1 MPRRRRD
8 GDDRGHPRHDAGP
21 RAPRGR
27 DGDGHALPRH
37 HAVPRAPRR
46 IVGAPAPSPLRADGQ
61 AGARRGLPPHR
72 PPAPP
77 CNARSVRV
85 WVPRLAEPAMAT
97 SWLPLV
103 AATNGGL
110 HLMGHLRVAGAHAS
124 VEGRRVFR
132 PAGARGG
139 ALALAIVDGVV
150 VTFEAVGPAERRP
163 RRRPRPQVCL
173 LLHVLR
179 LNPATVCFLAILA
192 PE

>member
-1 MPRRRRD
+1 
-8 GDDRGHPRHDAGP
+8 
-21 RAPRGR
+21 
-27 DGDGHALPRH
+27 
-37 HAVPRAPRR
+37 
-46 IVGAPAPSPLRADGQ
+46 
-61 AGARRGLPPHR
+61 
-72 PPAPP
+72 
-77 CNARSVRV
+77 
-85 WVPRLAEPAMAT
+85 MAT

-163 RRRPRPQVCL
+163 RPQVCL

-179 LNPATVCFLAILA
+179 FNPATVCFLAILA